1 MWLGGIRKRETSS
14 TLPHS
19 SLDETLDGVC
29 MIKFILLACLVTK
42 GGMTQECQPVT
53 TAQSMHE
60 CKTKAVDAED
70 YAMQQGFFVAAVCI
84 EVAE

>member
-14 TLPHS
+14 TLPHTP
-19 SLDETLDGVC
+19 LDETLDGVC

-42 GGMTQECQPVT
+42 GGTTQDCQPVA
-53 TAQSMHE
+53 TAQSLYE

-70 YAMQQGFFVAAVCI
+70 YAMQQGFFVAAVCV
-84 EVAE
+84 EVE